1 MKLPFPYVRWDRAE
15 SVDGVSTEFGIQRP
29 AAPVVNGDGNGKHR
43 LDSTIPYLRR
53 MERVQAALRE
63 EGARI
68 ASEPVRDLAEFDRMA
83 AEMESAIADYRRE
96 CAAIIQ
102 MRSANGG
109 KRKS

>member
-1 MKLPFPYVRWDRAE
+1 MKLPFPYVRWDKAD
-15 SVDGVSTEFGIQRP
+15 SVDGVSTEFGIQGP
-29 AAPVVNGDGNGKHR
+29 AAHVVNGDGRHP
-43 LDSTIPYLRR
+43 LDFSIPDLRR
-53 MERVQAALRE
+53 MERVQTALRE

-68 ASEPVRDLAEFDRMA
+68 ASEPVRELAEFDRIA

-102 MRSANGG
+102 MRSANGS

>member
-1 MKLPFPYVRWDRAE
+1 MKLPFPYVRWDRVD
-15 SVDGVSTEFGIQRP
+15 SVEGVSTEFGMKSS
-29 AAPVVNGDGNGKHR
+29 AGHAVNGDGAHR
-43 LDSTIPYLRR
+43 VDFPIPYLRR

-68 ASEPVRDLAEFDRMA
+68 ASEPVRDLAEFDRIA

-96 CAAIIQ
+96 CGAIIQ
-102 MRSANGG
+102 MRSANGS